1 MRHRDLYRVLA
12 VYVAVAE
19 GWTPSPPSMHALFYP
34 SMQIAHRSLWTAAAC
49 TVGATSS
56 RRMNGRRAMPRCC
69 TSDGGP
75 DASVGTASLQVTD
88 RLPDGS
94 AVSVREASAA
104 LGGGGCSIVAAA
116 KSLLSNSL
124 GSDPYWPYGSMP
136 EVLYVCRTTHLDNFL
151 SVTCCPAAGPIV
163 AGRRRPF

>member
-1 MRHRDLYRVLA
+1 
-12 VYVAVAE
+12 
-19 GWTPSPPSMHALFYP
+19 MHAFFHP

-49 TVGATSS
+49 TGATSS
-56 RRMNGRRAMPRCC
+56 RRMSGRRAMPCC

-75 DASVGTASLQVTD
+75 DARVGTASLSVTD
-88 RLPDGS
+88 RLPDGF

-124 GSDPYWPYGSMP
+124 GSDPYWPYESMP

-163 AGRRRPF
+163 AGPF